1 MPDDFSA
8 RIERTDRTDEA
19 AWIEARLRPF
29 DSHTATSVVP
39 GGFESYARLL
49 HPSTRR
55 DATGG
60 PPEVRWA
67 EVSAWSGVPM
77 SKDVQFHQIAFPR
90 SEQPTPP
97 PWHGEPAR
105 GTLTLGDATALVGIL
120 KRHTSTPS
128 RCWFG
133 VWDGYGGWECR
144 DTGGPPRP
152 GGAMPKVEL
161 PGRSYLLYQGPIE
174 GALAFSAPSF
184 QTPNLWWP
192 ADHSWCVASEID
204 LDWTYVG
211 GATALIQDLLHNRSL
226 EAVPVEPDD
235 SCAFQLAAADAPT
248 LLEAIDTLQRDG
260 TVTVSTTL
268 GDIEAT
274 LTGRGPRSTLAISWK
289 RHGGG
294 SGRTTTTV
302 DGSDSDLIG
311 AFLGLALESL
321 LRS

>member
-1 MPDDFSA
+1 
-8 RIERTDRTDEA
+8 
-19 AWIEARLRPF
+19 
-29 DSHTATSVVP
+29 
-39 GGFESYARLL
+39 
-49 HPSTRR
+49 
-55 DATGG
+55 
-60 PPEVRWA
+60 
-67 EVSAWSGVPM
+67 
-77 SKDVQFHQIAFPR
+77 
-90 SEQPTPP
+90 
-97 PWHGEPAR
+97 
-105 GTLTLGDATALVGIL
+105 
-120 KRHTSTPS
+120 
-128 RCWFG
+128 
-133 VWDGYGGWECR
+133 
-144 DTGGPPRP
+144 
-152 GGAMPKVEL
+152 MPKVEL